1 MKDWND
7 FLPNDDEE
15 QDDDMFG
22 TNRTPNQDWI
32 ERQVEIEKTM
42 LFADIQKGNPIPL
55 SPKDWSELWEIT
67 QGDKDELTQL
77 WVRHY
82 MRIGDT
88 TKGRGELLDMFPRKW
103 LTLLLIHNEEKE
115 EYELCSLINEL
126 ILWEREKGKEVVS

>member
-7 FLPNDDEE
+7 FLPNNDEE

-55 SPKDWSELWEIT
+55 SPKGL
-67 QGDKDELTQL
+67 
-77 WVRHY
+77 VRVMGNHT
-82 MRIGDT
+82 R
-88 TKGRGELLDMFPRKW
+88 R
-103 LTLLLIHNEEKE
+103 
-115 EYELCSLINEL
+115 
-126 ILWEREKGKEVVS
+126 